1 MISNRGIL
9 LFSQRHLSTKMKW
22 TQDVL
27 LGVKQKHNHTE
38 RAWNV
43 SNNAYAFWKCKY
55 SIRMLCGVLAWN
67 HKLSSK
73 VNLCT
78 YENEVTF
85 SSSALLL
92 LKFSEEF
99 YWNTSAHISSDHKYV
114 LKIVLVL
121 IKNFFLVLVKRAMQ
135 FLK

>member
-1 MISNRGIL
+1 MDLDRAVRC
-9 LFSQRHLSTKMKW
+9 QT
-22 TQDVL
+22 
-27 LGVKQKHNHTE
+27 KHNHTE
-38 RAWNV
+38 RAWNI
-43 SNNAYAFWKCKY
+43 SNNAYAFWKCRY

-85 SSSALLL
+85 GSSALLL

-114 LKIVLVL
+114 LEIVLVL
-121 IKNFFLVLVKRAMQ
+121 IKDFFLVLVKRAM
-135 FLK
+135 